1 MGWTMRTRRSLA
13 PARSRRY
20 RGFTLIELLVVITII
35 GILIGLL
42 LPAIN
47 SAREAARRVQCASN
61 IRQLGLAL
69 CNFHSAKGKFPYSST
84 WYVNGKLDVSQIQ
97 SPTTGGVYKN
107 WIIDILPFIEGKTLQ
122 LSFNLSPTVPI
133 NNAAN
138 AIPRGVNMAMLLCP
152 TDSYNSVQFSEGTTA
167 SVKGLGNNWGRGNY
181 GANGAVGKMTYSHE
195 VGHDAATPQV
205 WASRY
210 IRGVMGANLS
220 VRIKD
225 VTDGASKTIML
236 GELRAGLKSYDCR
249 GVWAMSGGPSA
260 LWAHGYIGDDGGPNA
275 YAAEADDMLSCSDLD
290 NDLGGEIGVARLGMP
305 CAPGGK
311 ANWQQTTR
319 SMHSGG
325 VNTCFVD
332 GSVRFINDYI
342 DVGFDGNP
350 PTLGTWDKLILSADG
365 QNINNNNF

>member
-1 MGWTMRTRRSLA
+1 MNGRKGVAVRRD
-13 PARSRRY
+13 
-20 RGFTLIELLVVITII
+20 GFTLIELLVVITII
-35 GILIGLL
+35 GILVGLL

-69 CNFHSAKGKFPYSST
+69 NNFHSAKGKFPYSST
-84 WYVNGKLDVSQIQ
+84 WYVNGKLDVSNIQ
-97 SPTTGGVYKN
+97 SPTTGGVFKN
-107 WIIDILPFIEGKTLQ
+107 WVIDILPYIEGKTLQ
-122 LSFNLSPTVPI
+122 QSFNLNPTVPI
-133 NNAAN
+133 NDPRNAT
-138 AIPRGVNMAMLLCP
+138 PRGVNMAMLLCP
-152 TDSYNSVQFSEGTTA
+152 TDSYNSVQFSAGTTA
-167 SVKGLGNNWGRGNY
+167 SVSGLGNNWGRLNY
-181 GANGAVGKMTYSHE
+181 GANAAVGKMTNNHE
-195 VGHDAATPQV
+195 PGPPSHDAATPTA
-205 WASRY
+205 WGSRF

-220 VRIKD
+220 VRVKD
-225 VTDGASKTIML
+225 VTDGASKTIL
-236 GELRAGLKSYDCR
+236 LAELRAGLTSYDCR

-275 YAAEADDMLSCSDLD
+275 YSAEADDMLSCTDLD
-290 NDLGGEIGVARLGMP
+290 NALGGEAGVAKLGMP

-342 DVGFDGNP
+342 DVGVDGNP
-350 PTLGTWDKLILSADG
+350 PTLGTWDRLVLSADG
-365 QNINNNNF
+365 QNVRSANY